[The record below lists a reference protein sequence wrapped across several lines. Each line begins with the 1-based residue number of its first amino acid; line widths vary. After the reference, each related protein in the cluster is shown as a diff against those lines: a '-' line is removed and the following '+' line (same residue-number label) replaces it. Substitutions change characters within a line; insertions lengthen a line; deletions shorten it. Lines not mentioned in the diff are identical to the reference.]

1 MRVGGV
7 GGNASGSCI
16 VDGRGWTSDVD
27 QDSAARELR
36 EALALIQGI
45 HLMSKSAMAAF
56 VTLWAA
62 SFSGCGSK
70 HTMVEVEGTVTLK
83 GKPLEMVRVEF
94 IPVKDGPQSAA
105 LTDSQGHF
113 ALVAL
118 DGETKGAVVGTHK
131 VVLRD
136 LSHVEDRFYG
146 RAGADLDLTNG
157 KKPRTSNRYTNVT
170 LTPLQV
176 EISDAKRDLVLE
188 VEPYSDKG

>member
-1 MRVGGV
+1 MKRNLRIALMAVPFALAGCLYPYIPVADAGP
-7 GGNASGSCI
+7 
-16 VDGRGWTSDVD
+16 D
-27 QDSAARELR
+27 QD
-36 EALALIQGI
+36 
-45 HLMSKSAMAAF
+45 
-56 VTLWAA
+56 V
-62 SFSGCGSK
+62 
-70 HTMVEVEGTVTLK
+70 VEGKTVTLK

-105 LTDSQGHF
+105 ITDSQGHF

-136 LSHVEDRFYG
+136 FSVVEDRFYG
-146 RAGADLDLTNG
+146 RAGADLDLTSG
-157 KKPRTSNRYTNVT
+157 KKPRTSNKYTNVT

-176 EISDAKRDLVLE
+176 DISDEKRDLVLE